1 MRSFW
6 ISLLAF
12 VLLLC
17 GCKSKEVVTGYSGRL
32 QMGSDISVLSEK
44 AKVDTTKTIHSE
56 KLKENKRIVE
66 TLIIKEYDAESGKP
80 IKETKATRETIQ
92 DSDKVVAEEEN
103 KGQSEVKND
112 SLNHIADVSKKVES
126 ETKEESKGGQEAIG
140 QWIGIVIGCVIG
152 FLIVYLLRKF
162 RVN

>member
-6 ISLLAF
+6 ISLLVF

-17 GCKSKEVVTGYSGRL
+17 GCKSKEVASSCSKGLRAESDVSILSG
-32 QMGSDISVLSEK
+32 K

-56 KLKENKRIVE
+56 QLKENKRIVE

-92 DSDKVVAEEEN
+92 DSDKVVTTEEE

-112 SLNHIADVSKKVES
+112 SLRHIADVSKKVES
-126 ETKEESKGGQEAIG
+126 ETKEESKGGQEATG
-140 QWIGIVIGCVIG
+140 KWIGIVIGCVIG
-152 FLIVYLLRKF
+152 LLIVYLLRKF

>member
-12 VLLLC
+12 VLLMC
-17 GCKSKEVVTGYSGRL
+17 GCKSKEVVTGYSDRL

-56 KLKENKRIVE
+56 QLKENKRIVE

-80 IKETKATRETIQ
+80 IKETKATRETTQ
-92 DSDKVVAEEEN
+92 DSDKVVAEEEY

-112 SLNHIADVSKKVES
+112 SLNHIVDLHEMVES
-126 ETKEESKGGQEAIG
+126 EIKEEFIGGQEAFG
-140 QWIGIVIGCVIG
+140 KWIGIVIGCIIG
-152 FLIVYLLRKF
+152 LLIVYLLKKF